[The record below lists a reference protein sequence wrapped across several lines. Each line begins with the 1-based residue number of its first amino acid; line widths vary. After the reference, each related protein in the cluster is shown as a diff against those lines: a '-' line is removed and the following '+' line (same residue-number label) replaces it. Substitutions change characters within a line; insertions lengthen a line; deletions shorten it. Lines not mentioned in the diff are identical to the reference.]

1 MKVHCRTVLA
11 DAEFT
16 EVATERKCAEG
27 THYICVHHFEFRA
40 QCADM

>member
-16 EVATERKCAEG
+16 EVATERKCAKGPDGGQLTQFFTEL
-27 THYICVHHFEFRA
+27 
-40 QCADM
+40 QN